1 MTWDIP
7 AMIQAGLGVL
17 NKILPE
23 KLDPNKAQEFEHEFR
38 TQLVAMQAEQLRGQV
53 EINKVEAAHP
63 SVFVA
68 GWRPFIGW
76 VCGVALGWQF
86 IGEPVAGWVATMTGY
101 TGELPRV
108 SGDNLFELVLAMLGM
123 AGWRT
128 LDKMKG
134 TETDRVEVRRAT
146 RS

>member
-7 AMIQAGLGVL
+7 AMIQTVAGVV
-17 NKILPE
+17 NKFVP
-23 KLDPNKAQEFEHEFR
+23 DRDAQIK
-38 TQLVAMQAEQLRGQV
+38 MQAELQNRMLEMQSEQLRNQAEV
-53 EINKVEAAHP
+53 NKIEASHP

-76 VCGVALGWQF
+76 VCGAALAWQF
-86 IGEPVAGWVATMTGY
+86 IVSPIADWIAVVSGY
-101 TGELPRV
+101 SGELPRI

-128 LDKMKG
+128 LDKIKG
-134 TETDRVEVRRAT
+134 ADTNEVRRAT
-146 RS
+146 KV